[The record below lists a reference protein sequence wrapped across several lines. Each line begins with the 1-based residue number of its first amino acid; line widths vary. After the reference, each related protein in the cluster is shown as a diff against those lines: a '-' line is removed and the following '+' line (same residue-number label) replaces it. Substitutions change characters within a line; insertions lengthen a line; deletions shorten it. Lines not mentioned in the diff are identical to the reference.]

1 MIEKDILDA
10 VLPVP
15 DLMELK
21 DQKTAELKE
30 EGFAITNFHSQG
42 QNRST
47 YACQDGPE
55 QHVCVPCV
63 RGMA

>member
-21 DQKTAELKE
+21 DFAFQQHPRIHAEQERLD
-30 EGFAITNFHSQG
+30 ALSRIVQG
-42 QNRST
+42 RIHLILS
-47 YACQDGPE
+47 D
-55 QHVCVPCV
+55 
-63 RGMA
+63 